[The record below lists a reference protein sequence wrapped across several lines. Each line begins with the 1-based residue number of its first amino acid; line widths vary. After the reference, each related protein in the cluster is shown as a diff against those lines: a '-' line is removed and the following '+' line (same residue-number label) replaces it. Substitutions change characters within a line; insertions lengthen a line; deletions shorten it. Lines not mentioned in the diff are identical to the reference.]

1 MKIEAIE
8 EHNEIV
14 DLIKEAFDINFD
26 ELVFSKKWNIKKIN
40 LVLTFLK
47 QNFDIK
53 NALVL
58 FCVNPK
64 AQDIQKKE
72 NVQFILDNLKKSL
85 NEYLK

>member
-1 MKIEAIE
+1 
-8 EHNEIV
+8 
-14 DLIKEAFDINFD
+14 
-26 ELVFSKKWNIKKIN
+26 
-40 LVLTFLK
+40 VLTFLK

-72 NVQFILDNLKKSL
+72 NVQFVLDNLKKSL